1 MQEIEFRLV
10 GHDLVE
16 IFIDGVPLLDVVR
29 EAELP
34 YARYEQLER
43 AEEFAP
49 EPAPLL
55 AGEYS
60 YFLGRWTG
68 WPSRHYL
75 GEPTEVAYNQED
87 DETMLLGCTCGI
99 AECWALLARI
109 EVTDMEVRW
118 SGFNNNARDW
128 DLSATLGPFVFSRQ
142 QYEQALRATAR
153 PAPPPAPQPSP
164 VVHDDVR
171 LVPVIDTLSGVV
183 YDLTEDHPSP
193 PDDESLWDA
202 Y

>member
-1 MQEIEFRLV
+1 MQEIEFRLA
-10 GHDLVE
+10 GHEVVKVL
-16 IFIDGVPLLDVVR
+16 IDGVLLLDLVR

-60 YFLGRWTG
+60 DFLGRFTG
-68 WPSRHYL
+68 WPTRHYL
-75 GEPTEVAYNQED
+75 GEPVEVAYNQED

-109 EVTDMEVRW
+109 EVTGTQGRW
-118 SGFNNNARDW
+118 SGFRNNHRDW
-128 DLSATLGPFVFSRQ
+128 DLSATLGPFVFSRR
-142 QYEQALRATAR
+142 QYEEALASTAR
-153 PAPPPAPQPSP
+153 P
-164 VVHDDVR
+164 
-171 LVPVIDTLSGVV
+171 
-183 YDLTEDHPSP
+183 
-193 PDDESLWDA
+193 
-202 Y
+202 